1 MNRTTSPRT
10 SSRLSVA
17 QIAVG
22 IMGVIYVLTGLAL
35 LFLPQ
40 WFFQNIG
47 PFPPYNRHYE
57 SDAGSFILALG
68 IGLVIAARDPARYR
82 LLIAVVALGSLIH
95 VFNHLYDDVQSGET
109 LLHQITDLAPL
120 VLFVLLLALGLGGL
134 DKKSGGQR

>member
-1 MNRTTSPRT
+1 MNRDTSPRT
-10 SSRLSVA
+10 SSRLSLA

-57 SDAGSFILALG
+57 GDVGSFLLALG

-82 LLIAVVALGSLIH
+82 LLIFIAALGSLIH

-120 VLFVLLLALGLGGL
+120 VLFVVLLALGLGKL
-134 DKKSGGQR
+134 HRE

>member
-1 MNRTTSPRT
+1 MNRDTSQRT
-10 SSRLSVA
+10 SLRLSIA

-57 SDAGSFILALG
+57 GDVGSFLLALG
-68 IGLVIAARDPARYR
+68 IGLVIAARDPARHR
-82 LLIAVVALGSLIH
+82 LLIAVAALGSLIH
-95 VFNHLYDDVQSGET
+95 VFNHLYDDVQLGET

-120 VLFVLLLALGLGGL
+120 VLFVVLLALGLG
-134 DKKSGGQR
+134 KPRRE